1 MKSGTGRRGFLKTV
15 ALGGAA
21 VTETSA
27 QTAVQ
32 TTQEAAG
39 RLLERRAALRKRSR
53 IRGGS
58 AGAGWR

>member
-27 QTAVQ
+27 QTAAQ
-32 TTQEAAG
+32 AAPEAVRAG
-39 RLLERRAALRKRSR
+39 
-53 IRGGS
+53 
-58 AGAGWR
+58 GAQR